1 MFSYTVCT
9 GLAIAFGMIIST
21 LMLGIFMTTKLYSKF
36 VAKIVRTTLLSDEYD
51 SIMKEMAKKS
61 IDTAISS
68 VTSVDLDN
76 YQVSVERKED
86 GA

>member
-9 GLAIAFGMIIST
+9 GIAIAFGLIIST
-21 LMLGIFMTTKLYSKF
+21 LMLGFFMTTKLYSKF

-61 IDTAISS
+61 IDTTISTLTDIYVES
-68 VTSVDLDN
+68 EVD
-76 YQVSVERKED
+76 E
-86 GA
+86 A